1 MKRIWIKDTI
11 KKKSEKVK
19 VSGWI
24 SSVRS
29 HGKIIFADLRDFS
42 GSLQLVF
49 VPSDKETYEK
59 AKRIRSEWVVEVGG
73 KISERPEN
81 MFNDKIETGRIE
93 LSADNLN
100 ILSEAENIPFSIEGL
115 GFDISEEKRMKYR
128 YIDLRRERLKK
139 NLIERQKIIQFIR
152 SYLQERSFVEVETPI
167 ITKSTPE
174 GARDFVIP

>member
-59 AKRIRSEWVVEVGG
+59 AKRIRY
-73 KISERPEN
+73 
-81 MFNDKIETGRIE
+81 
-93 LSADNLN
+93 N
-100 ILSEAENIPFSIEGL
+100 IFGL
-115 GFDISEEKRMKYR
+115 RMSK
-128 YIDLRRERLKK
+128 
-139 NLIERQKIIQFIR
+139 
-152 SYLQERSFVEVETPI
+152 
-167 ITKSTPE
+167 
-174 GARDFVIP
+174 RDFVEGDYSLNMITGEK